1 MARDVILPPSPI
13 QITEIKEDEHLAQGL
28 LAVPNGS
35 WKPLEAAKSDAFDEK
50 FVSTSTFDSGP
61 NKLVQR

>member
-13 QITEIKEDEHLAQGL
+13 QITERKEDEHLAQGL

-35 WKPLEAAKSDAFDEK
+35 WKSLEAAPSPAMLLTRNLSVLPPLTQDQ
-50 FVSTSTFDSGP
+50 T
-61 NKLVQR
+61 N